1 MCPWSMDLLPD
12 QAVAETMGV
21 LRGRARADTRGVEQ
35 IYPLYLPLL
44 SGLVKS
50 VHRPL
55 R

>member
-21 LRGRARADTRGVEQ
+21 SRRRANTCGVEQ